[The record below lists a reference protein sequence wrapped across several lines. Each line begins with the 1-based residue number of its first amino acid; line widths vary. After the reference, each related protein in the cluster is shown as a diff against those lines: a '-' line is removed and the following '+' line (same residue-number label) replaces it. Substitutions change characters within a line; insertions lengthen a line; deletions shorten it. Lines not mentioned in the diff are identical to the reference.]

1 MITLHRLTTHTFL
14 PWHSPRYLLDFGEVS
29 TYLGYSALTD
39 FFPRY
44 EMRPNPQCSVG
55 HCVAAQAAYQ
65 VTNYLTANVLV
76 GPNRCCLGTGEHP
89 FVHESHIN
97 YFAVASK
104 PGTIATEPGGCKA
117 EGRGAHC
124 TWRDIWLVCLTLRCP
139 LCLFIDQVHL
149 TVQIIRSRTIVPG
162 IIVESESTP
171 EEDTTAVAP
180 GLRREHEGAVAPIVT
195 GDDGQFV
202 SASEQTVEEMMA
214 QLKGL

>member
-1 MITLHRLTTHTFL
+1 MLTIIAVNIYTILITLHRLTTHTFL

-76 GPNRCCLGTGEHP
+76 GPNSCCLGTGEHP

-97 YFAVASK
+97 YFAV
-104 PGTIATEPGGCKA
+104 
-117 EGRGAHC
+117 
-124 TWRDIWLVCLTLRCP
+124 WLPNQERLR
-139 LCLFIDQVHL
+139 LN
-149 TVQIIRSRTIVPG
+149 
-162 IIVESESTP
+162 P
-171 EEDTTAVAP
+171 EVAK
-180 GLRREHEGAVAPIVT
+180 LKEEEPIVHGET
-195 GDDGQFV
+195 FG
-202 SASEQTVEEMMA
+202 
-214 QLKGL
+214 